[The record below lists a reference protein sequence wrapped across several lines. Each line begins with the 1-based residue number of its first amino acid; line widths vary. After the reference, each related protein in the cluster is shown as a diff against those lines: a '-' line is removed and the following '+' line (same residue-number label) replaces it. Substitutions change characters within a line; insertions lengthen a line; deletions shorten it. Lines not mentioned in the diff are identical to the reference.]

1 MPMEA
6 AVDSGTRP
14 DWLAA
19 NARAGIV
26 FNAMSGSVAENQLET
41 LLSALERHGVTRHR
55 QFSLAELD
63 ALKDE
68 ASELDIIIVLGG
80 DGTAR
85 AVAASAIHDGPPL
98 LLLPGGTL
106 NILPKALLG
115 DLTWPEALEA
125 ALSRGNVQRLVGG
138 TANGEAFFIAAM
150 FGAPTLLARTREAI
164 REGKWQKAW
173 RRFQLFRQ
181 RLLSSRLVA
190 RPDSGRMRAAEAV
203 GVLCPSF
210 SGGVDGETLEWV
222 RLDARNITELLRVG
236 VRALGPKWRDDPAVH
251 ASPCR
256 TGEILGEGLIPS
268 TLDGEPRAFQTPV
281 LIAYK
286 SDGPNVVTL
295 PH

>member
-1 MPMEA
+1 MDA
-6 AVDSGTRP
+6 AADTITRP
-14 DWLAA
+14 EWLAE

-26 FNAMSGSVAENQLET
+26 FNAMSGSVADNQLDIF
-41 LLSALERHGVTRHR
+41 LKALERHGITSHR
-55 QFSLAELD
+55 QFALDELD
-63 ALKDE
+63 TLKQA
-68 ASELDIIIVLGG
+68 ASELDIVIVLGG

-85 AVAASAIHDGPPL
+85 AVAAALTPEGPPL

-115 DLTWPEALEA
+115 ELAWPEALEA
-125 ALSRGNVQRLVGG
+125 ALSHGSVHRLVGG
-138 TANGEAFFIAAM
+138 TANGEPFFIAAM

-181 RLLSSRLVA
+181 RLLSTRLVA

-210 SGGVDGETLEWV
+210 SGGVEGETLEWV
-222 RLDARNITELLRVG
+222 RLDTRNITELLRVG

-256 TGEILGEGLIPS
+256 SGEILGEGLIPC